1 MKSALFSIFAG
12 AVCAA
17 MTASAT
23 DATSVRVTLNA
34 KGNSTKIEKLGMPQ
48 SFGFPGQGLSA
59 QPIAPWQVVNIP
71 VLVEASAKGEP
82 AHFVSQ
88 LTFKAHLLIDCGEKR
103 VVLSKEITYIDI
115 PVSGNGDIAKTE
127 MSVGVFIPPST
138 AIRLNKKGKGDLKG
152 KLVGVA
158 IETEF
163 NGIRK
168 KAEDAVFDN
177 AIKKNLKSE
186 WWNRDKENNFTV
198 CSIDETPYA
207 AYAGTFYPAVRQID
221 RDATSPITPSSP
233 SSTTGDDSTTE
244 GSDTTPAATD
254 TPAEEDTDAEDT
266 GSKGKKNKK
275 NKKNKKR

>member
-1 MKSALFSIFAG
+1 MKSALFTIFAG

-17 MTASAT
+17 MTATAT

-34 KGNSTKIEKLGMPQ
+34 KGSSTKIEKLGMPQ
-48 SFGFPGQGLSA
+48 TFGFPGQGLTS
-59 QPIAPWQVVNIP
+59 QPITPWQVVNIP
-71 VLVEASAKGEP
+71 VQIEAKAKGDDS

-88 LTFKAHLLIDCGEKR
+88 LTFKAHLLVEAGDKR
-103 VVLSKEITYIDI
+103 VVLSKEITYVDI
-115 PVSGNGDIAKTE
+115 PLSGSGDVTKTE

-152 KLVGVA
+152 KLLGVA

-168 KAEDAVFDN
+168 DGEDAIFDN
-177 AIKKNLKSE
+177 SVKKNLKSE
-186 WWNRDKENNFTV
+186 WWTRSKDNTFTV

-207 AYAGTFYPAVRQID
+207 AWAGTFYPAVRQID
-221 RDATSPITPSSP
+221 RDATSPITPAP
-233 SSTTGDDSTTE
+233 TPADDSTTE
-244 GSDTTPAATD
+244 GADTTTPTTTD
-254 TPAEEDTDAEDT
+254 TPAADAEEAEDT
-266 GSKGKKNKK
+266 GRKGGKKNK